1 MKRDLPS
8 HSLGTTA
15 SKNDLANHQSQPFEA
30 IEENCP
36 TQVIQRCSRS
46 FTLASRFLPKNLRE
60 QVVALYAWCRCV
72 DDAVDQAINR
82 EQAERTLNILAE
94 DLQRSLCCV
103 AVEHPTSNWIRPL
116 VANRAIDV
124 QHAQQ
129 LIDGVRMDLEG
140 IRIETSADL
149 ERYCYHVASTV
160 GLMMTRLMGVNS
172 RVADQHAAALGHAM
186 QLTNI
191 ARDVLEDAQN
201 GRSYLPGIP
210 NPLLA
215 SKEQVRASVRK
226 ILLEAETQYQL
237 ATDGIRF
244 LPWRCRL
251 GIRVALKV
259 YREIGQEIIRRD
271 YDVWHGRTT
280 IRRSRMLCVATIAM
294 IDSFAQDIRLTMTY
308 FNNTMTGLTK
318 EFMMAES
325 ANSDKATDHN
335 IVNERSS
342 PRQAWQVVYLGLS
355 LTLIMAAAL
364 FVMVYVNPKSTDYS
378 YLPLVYAGFSLLGGV
393 VFNRMSACCET
404 TEKATT

>member
-1 MKRDLPS
+1 
-8 HSLGTTA
+8 
-15 SKNDLANHQSQPFEA
+15 
-30 IEENCP
+30 
-36 TQVIQRCSRS
+36 
-46 FTLASRFLPKNLRE
+46 
-60 QVVALYAWCRCV
+60 V
-72 DDAVDQAINR
+72 DDAVDQASDY
-82 EQAERTLNILAE
+82 EQAERILIVLEE
-94 DLQRSLCCV
+94 DLHRSLRGQSLQ
-103 AVEHPTSNWIRPL
+103 HPASYWIRPL
-116 VANRAIDV
+116 VANHAIDV
-124 QHAQQ
+124 RHALE
-129 LIDGVRMDLEG
+129 LIDGVRMDLKG
-140 IRIETSADL
+140 ISIDSSTDL

-172 RVADQHAAALGHAM
+172 QIADQHAVALGHAM

-210 NPLLA
+210 KPLLA
-215 SKEQVRASVRK
+215 SKEQLRASVRK

-237 ATDGIRF
+237 ATSGIRF

-280 IRRSRMLCVATIAM
+280 IRRSRMLYVATIAV
-294 IDSFAQDIRLTMTY
+294 IDSFAQDVRLTMTY
-308 FNNTMTGLTK
+308 FKNTMTGLTK
-318 EFMMAES
+318 ELMMAES
-325 ANSDKATDHN
+325 ANSDKSTDQS
-335 IVNERSS
+335 IVNERST
-342 PRQAWQVVYLGLS
+342 PRHAWQVVYLGLS

-364 FVMVYVNPKSTDYS
+364 FVMVYMNPKSTDYS
-378 YLPLVYAGFSLLGGV
+378 YLPLVYAGLSLLGGV